1 MVFHILGGDET
12 LSIKDLE
19 TKRVLGL
26 ENSAI
31 TDGTS
36 VTLEENFGSI
46 SQKWLQIPYTDLE
59 DADGKRWF
67 MLKNVKSKRFL
78 TASDSEHLKIRGNI
92 YNFVIKS
99 ITIYYNAFN

>member
-1 MVFHILGGDET
+1 MNKTSVFHILGGDET

-36 VTLEENFGSI
+36 VTLELEEHFDSI
-46 SQKWLQIPYTDLE
+46 SQKWLLIPYTDLN
-59 DADGKRWF
+59 DAEGKGWF
-67 MLKNVKSKRFL
+67 MLKNIRSKRFL
-78 TASDSEHLKIRGNI
+78 TASDSDHLKIRGNI
-92 YNFVIKS
+92 PGVSPIC
-99 ITIYYNAFN
+99 